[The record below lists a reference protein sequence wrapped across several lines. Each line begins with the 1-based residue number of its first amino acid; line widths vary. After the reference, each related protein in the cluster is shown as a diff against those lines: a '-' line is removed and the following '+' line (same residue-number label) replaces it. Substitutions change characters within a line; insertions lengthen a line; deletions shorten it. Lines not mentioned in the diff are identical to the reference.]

1 MQFPFPSIVRIAVIF
16 CFLLVASKAG
26 AEAYCV
32 PQDSTAVM
40 ENRAF
45 RNSVVGSGRNVRPER
60 LLQAEKA
67 AHRDS
72 IQAADTLSLD
82 DVVSLQDTIAPVDS
96 SVLAGNKA
104 VADSIAYADSI
115 AFEKS
120 RRGGMIDYPVFS
132 VAKDSIVE
140 DFSTSRNMIYYYG
153 DVSVTYGDMKLK
165 AEYMEYDV
173 DKQTVFA
180 AGVADTSGNVKGKP
194 EMTQGGKTYLMDNVF
209 YNFNTRNARIRNMIT
224 DEDDAQLRGDN
235 LTMKP
240 DQSIDIKGGVYT
252 VCDLDHPH
260 FYLRMT
266 RAKMETQ
273 PKQKTVFGWTYLVL
287 GDVPL
292 YPLMLPFGFVPRRP
306 DRSSG
311 ILFPTFGEEDA
322 RGLYMRDGGFYIVLG
337 DYFDAALTASIY
349 SKGSW
354 SAQLSTRYK
363 LRYKFNG
370 SLDLT
375 YSNDQTGEKG
385 AADFFQSTNFGV
397 KWTHVQD
404 PKANPGTS
412 FRASVNF
419 STPSNNKYNYQDV
432 NDALNSQIQSNI
444 SYSKTWAKM
453 SLSVNGMHSQNSRD
467 SSYSITL
474 PNVTFNVNRFYPFKR
489 KNRVG
494 GAKWYED
501 FSLSYNTT
509 FQNNIKFKAS
519 EIEDPDFWNKLQ
531 TGMSHKFTIGL
542 PTFTI
547 LKYLTLSPNVS
558 YSMNWYFSSQDK
570 FYNPETNK
578 VETVRTGQF
587 EDFGASH
594 NFSAGASLSTRIY
607 GLFNF
612 RRGKLKAIRHMISP
626 SINLSYKPELGT
638 YANGYRV
645 YNYTDINGIDKS
657 VEYNKWAGGIGAP
670 PGKGETGSIGVT
682 IGNNFEAKVVDK
694 ADTTGVGTKKIKLI
708 DNLSLS
714 GNYNFLADSMN
725 LANIVVSMNTN
736 VLEKVSISG
745 SLSLDPYGIDAKGQ
759 RISQFNVHQTGHL
772 FRLTSANVSIGFSL
786 SGEGKGKGNDGATG
800 AADGDQGGGRSGRGG
815 GNNSGRPDRPGGRG
829 GGVNMSSNTAYQH
842 VFYHPVTGEYIPG
855 GWYYY
860 QNLNVPWSVS
870 FNYSYSYSRTYQY
883 TNEQLIAKDNHNQ
896 TLSVNGQVRITR
908 DLNIN
913 LTTGFDLNQMKLT
926 TTQIS
931 ATYDLHCFQISFSWV
946 PIGQWSQWSFRI
958 AAKASALAD
967 LLQFKKASSEW
978 DRN

>member
-1 MQFPFPSIVRIAVIF
+1 MHFPFLSVIRIVLIS
-16 CFLLVASKAG
+16 CLLLFSSKAT
-26 AEAYCV
+26 AQVHSAFRDSTSRIERRFNRNIAKPVVAPV
-32 PQDSTAVM
+32 PADSTA
-40 ENRAF
+40 NA
-45 RNSVVGSGRNVRPER
+45 
-60 LLQAEKA
+60 
-67 AHRDS
+67 DS
-72 IQAADTLSLD
+72 IVSLSDTLQVELD
-82 DVVSLQDTIAPVDS
+82 
-96 SVLAGNKA
+96 SVTVARNKA
-104 VADSIAYADSI
+104 VADSIAHADSI
-115 AFEKS
+115 AFEKE

-140 DFSTSRNMIYYYG
+140 DFSSERNMIYYYG
-153 DVSVTYGDMKLK
+153 DVSVTYGNMKLT

-180 AGVADTSGNVKGKP
+180 AGVADTAGVVTGKP
-194 EMTQGGKTYLMDNVF
+194 EMLQGNKKYLMDNVF
-209 YNFNTRNARIRNMIT
+209 YNFNTRNARIKNMIT

-240 DQSIDIKGGVYT
+240 DQSVDISGGVYT
-252 VCDLDHPH
+252 VCDHEHPY

-292 YPLMLPFGFVPRRP
+292 YPLSLPFGFVPRRP

-311 ILFPTFGEEDA
+311 ILFPTFGEEAA
-322 RGLYMRDGGFYIVLG
+322 RGLYMKDGGFYVVLG

-385 AADFFQSTNFGV
+385 SDDFFQSKNFAV
-397 KWTHVQD
+397 KWTHAQD

-412 FRASVNF
+412 FRASLNF
-419 STPSNNKYNYQDV
+419 SSPSNNRFNYTDV
-432 NDALNSQIQSNI
+432 NEALNSQIQSNI

-453 SLSVNGMHSQNSRD
+453 SLSVNGLHSQNSRD

-474 PNVTFNVNRFYPFKR
+474 PNITFNVNRFYPFKR

-494 GAKWYED
+494 GSKWYED

-519 EIEDPDFWNKLQ
+519 ETSDPDFWDKLQ

-558 YSMNWYFSSQDK
+558 YNMNWYFSSQDK
-570 FYNPETNK
+570 YYNPETNK

-587 EDFGASH
+587 EDFGISH

-607 GLFNF
+607 GMFNF
-612 RRGKLKAIRHMISP
+612 RRGNLKAIRHMISP
-626 SINLSYKPELGT
+626 SLSLSYKPEMGT

-645 YNYTDINGIDKS
+645 YNYTDINGVDKT
-657 VEYNKWAGGIGAP
+657 VEYNKWAGGIGSP
-670 PGKGETGSIGVT
+670 PSKGETGSVSFT
-682 IGNNFEAKVVDK
+682 LGNNFEAKVVDK
-694 ADTTGVGTKKIKLI
+694 TDTTGVGTKKIKLI

-714 GNYNFLADSMN
+714 GSYNFLADSMN
-725 LANIVVSMNTN
+725 LSNIAISMNTN
-736 VLEKVSISG
+736 VLQKVNISG
-745 SLSLDPYGIDAKGQ
+745 SISLDPYGIDYKGN
-759 RISQFNVHQTGHL
+759 RINQFNVHQTGHL
-772 FRLTSANVSIGFSL
+772 FRLTSGNLSLGFSL
-786 SGEGKGKGNDGATG
+786 SGEGKGKGNDGSSGGGSG
-800 AADGDQGGGRSGRGG
+800 AAGGGRGRGG
-815 GNNSGRPDRPGGRG
+815 RERGGGRNSGNPDRAGGRG
-829 GGVNMSSNTAYQH
+829 GGVNMSSNTSYQH

-860 QNLNVPWSVS
+860 QNLDVPWSVS

-883 TNEQLIAKDNHNQ
+883 SNEQLITKDNHNQ
-896 TLSVNGQVRITR
+896 TLSVNGQVRLTK

-913 LTTGFDLNQMKLT
+913 LTTGFDLTKMKLT

-978 DRN
+978 DQGGNRR